1 VYKLGLE
8 TNRRCGRNRKWSRR
22 FPHTISVASRVI
34 IIANKE
40 NFCPKT
46 ALQTVLCFDYSQI
59 IASGDHAAVEHDQV
73 VLARGEK
80 DRLCG
85 RAARVKQ
92 ASKSAQW

>member
-8 TNRRCGRNRKWSRR
+8 TNRRCVVTVNGPVG

-59 IASGDHAAVEHDQV
+59 IASGDHAAVE
-73 VLARGEK
+73 ARPSRSRPG
-80 DRLCG
+80 
-85 RAARVKQ
+85 
-92 ASKSAQW
+92 